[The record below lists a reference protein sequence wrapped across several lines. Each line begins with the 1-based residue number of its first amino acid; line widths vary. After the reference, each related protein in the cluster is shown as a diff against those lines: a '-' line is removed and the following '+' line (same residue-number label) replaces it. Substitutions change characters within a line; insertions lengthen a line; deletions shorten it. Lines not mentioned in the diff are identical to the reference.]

1 VPRIERHKAAIAR
14 NFSRPVRLAIEAGL
28 FSPGT
33 TFFDYGSGHGALLAS
48 LQQGCTSAGWDPYY
62 SPDNPCTPADVNLGY
77 VINVI
82 EDQLSVEKP

>member
-14 NFSRPVRLAIEAGL
+14 NNFSRPVRLAI

-33 TFFDYGSGHGALLAS
+33 TFFDYGSGHGGDITAS

-62 SPDNPCTPADVNLGY
+62 SPDNPCTPADVVNLAM
-77 VINVI
+77 
-82 EDQLSVEKP
+82 